1 MKKIFLL
8 CALCASTLM
17 VHAAFSLAGYY
28 VDGSEDVADISA
40 GIITVGKATVTGA
53 ISYQAATKTLTLNN
67 AHVTYTTSGSM
78 FLIYPHTELT
88 IQLIGDNE
96 LISNNEEEYIN
107 GLEMR
112 GSGEQVTITGGGSL
126 TIESYK
132 WYPVCLGAGVL
143 TVSNTTVDFHST
155 TNNYGIGYNS
165 GIGGQLVI
173 GNANLTTPD
182 VSSLSAITLTNC
194 DIIQPAGA
202 EVANNEGAWKIDKH
216 GSSGNI
222 IIQANLPSDVTNI
235 SIPNKANKHIVNGQL
250 VIEKNGKLYNALGA
264 EMK

>member
-1 MKKIFLL
+1 MKKILLL

-17 VHAAFSLAGYY
+17 ANAAFTLAGYY
-28 VDGSEDVADISA
+28 VDGSEDVADLSA

-53 ISYQAATKTLTLNN
+53 ISYEAATKTLTLNN
-67 AHVTYTTSGSM
+67 AHVMYTTSGSM

-88 IQLIGDNE
+88 IKLIGDNE

-143 TVSNTTVDFHST
+143 TVSNATVDFHST

-165 GIGGQLVI
+165 GTGGQLVI
-173 GNANLTTPD
+173 ENANVTTPNI
-182 VSSLSAITLTNC
+182 SSLFAITLSNC
-194 DIIQPAGA
+194 EIIQPEGA
-202 EVANNEGAWKIDKH
+202 EVVNNDESWSIDKK
-216 GSSGNI
+216 GSSENI
-222 IIQANLPSDVTNI
+222 IIQVKLPFNVTNI
-235 SIPNKANKHIVNGQL
+235 SVNTKANKHIVNGQL
-250 VIEKNGKLYNALGA
+250 VIEKNGKLYNALGT
-264 EMK
+264 EIK

>member
-1 MKKIFLL
+1 MKKFFLL

-17 VHAAFSLAGYY
+17 VHAAFTLAGYY
-28 VDGSEDVADISA
+28 VDGSEDVADLSA

-53 ISYQAATKTLTLNN
+53 ISYEAATKTLTLNN
-67 AHVTYTTSGSM
+67 AHVMYSSDGSM
-78 FLIYPHTELT
+78 FLMYPHTELT

-96 LISNNEEEYIN
+96 LISSNEEAYIN

-132 WYPVCLGAGVL
+132 WYPVCLGAGTL
-143 TVSNTTVDFHST
+143 TITNTTVDFHST
-155 TNNYGIGYNS
+155 ISNYGIGYNS
-165 GIGGQLVI
+165 GIGGQLAI
-173 GNANLTTPD
+173 ENANLTTPD
-182 VSSLSAITLTNC
+182 ISSLAAITLSHC

-202 EVANNEGAWKIDKH
+202 EVVNNEGAWKIDKH

-222 IIQANLPSDVTNI
+222 IIQANLPSDVTAV
-235 SIPNKANKHIVNGQL
+235 SFPNKANKHIVNGQL
-250 VIEKNGKLYNALGA
+250 VIEKNGKIYNALGA
-264 EMK
+264 EIK

>member
-1 MKKIFLL
+1 MKKILLL

-17 VHAAFSLAGYY
+17 ANAAFTLAGYY
-28 VDGSEDVADISA
+28 VDGSEDVADLSA

-53 ISYQAATKTLTLNN
+53 ISYEAATKTLTLNN
-67 AHVTYTTSGSM
+67 AHVMYTTSGSM

-88 IQLIGDNE
+88 IKLIGDNE

-143 TVSNTTVDFHST
+143 TVSNATVDFHST

-165 GIGGQLVI
+165 GTGGQLVI
-173 GNANLTTPD
+173 ENANVTTPNI
-182 VSSLSAITLTNC
+182 SSLSAITLSNC
-194 DIIQPAGA
+194 EIIQPAGA
-202 EVANNEGAWKIDKH
+202 EVVNNDESWSIDKK
-216 GSSGNI
+216 GSSENI
-222 IIQANLPSDVTNI
+222 IIQVKLPFNVTNI
-235 SIPNKANKHIVNGQL
+235 SVNTKANKHIVNGQL
-250 VIEKNGKLYNALGA
+250 VIEKNGKIYNALGT
-264 EMK
+264 EIK